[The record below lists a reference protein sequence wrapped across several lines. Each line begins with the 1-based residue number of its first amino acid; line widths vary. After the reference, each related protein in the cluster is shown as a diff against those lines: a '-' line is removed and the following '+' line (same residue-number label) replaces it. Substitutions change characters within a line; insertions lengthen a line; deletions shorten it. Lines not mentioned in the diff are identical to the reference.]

1 MQGIA
6 HMGARQPLII
16 TGSFCLL
23 LEAHGG
29 EVSHLSKVTQQV
41 SNMAEI
47 RFQVIL
53 MNDSEEK
60 RRGAGG
66 TPWRQMG
73 NLRERERRRRNQKTK
88 GSLSLMEET
97 RGEAISF
104 LPATGGGQAI
114 ARMGDYGDGRGE
126 TWLLSGFGDQS
137 PLCCLQRILSIT

>member
-53 MNDSEEK
+53 TTWEK
-60 RRGAGG
+60 
-66 TPWRQMG
+66 
-73 NLRERERRRRNQKTK
+73 K
-88 GSLSLMEET
+88 
-97 RGEAISF
+97 
-104 LPATGGGQAI
+104 GGGQGALH
-114 ARMGDYGDGRGE
+114 GDRWE
-126 TWLLSGFGDQS
+126 T
-137 PLCCLQRILSIT
+137 